1 MSDPKSL
8 NYYKRML
15 NIIGSL
21 TGLFSDSNIPYL
33 NYRVTENLFC
43 KSFSAKNLSRSDV
56 SADASIKDVGIGIKT
71 FINGNG
77 KTLQKVAE
85 FNRDNI
91 NFRELPP
98 EELIRKVANLRN
110 ERITTTMR
118 IYGLKSMIYHC
129 IIRDI
134 GKIQV
139 YECGMDLI
147 DIDKIRNIKAGKNT
161 ISFIDSKNEYS
172 FNISKSTLYKR
183 FHTTKVIASVN
194 VKIIDD
200 PFEVL
205 EEKFLKVKE
214 VYYKKKVKENP
225 FVILPLYSITAG
237 KKLVYPKSGLN
248 QWNASG
254 RKRDHNEIYIPI
266 PKWIHER
273 FPGFFLPRDKPF
285 NLILP
290 DGNILQAKVC
300 QDGSKALMTKHNAD
314 LGKWLLRDVLNL
326 KKDKLLTYEKLQE
339 IGLDS
344 VIVERVDSKTFSIDF
359 RPSGTYE
366 KFIEDSR

>member
-1 MSDPKSL
+1 MSESNSL
-8 NYYKRML
+8 KYYKHML

-21 TGLFSDSNIPYL
+21 TGLFSESNVPYL

-43 KSFSAKNLSRSDV
+43 KAFSAKNLSRSDV

-77 KTLQKVAE
+77 KTLQKIAE
-85 FNRDNI
+85 FNKDNI
-91 NFRELPP
+91 SFRGLPP
-98 EELIRKVANLRN
+98 QGVIKKVAHLRN
-110 ERITTTMR
+110 QRIAATKR

-129 IIRDI
+129 IVRDATR
-134 GKIQV
+134 IQV
-139 YECGMDLI
+139 YECDMDLI
-147 DIDKIRNIKAGKNT
+147 YIKNIKSIKAGKNT
-161 ISFIDSKNEYS
+161 INFNDSKNEYS

-183 FHTTKVIASVN
+183 FHTTKVITYVS
-194 VKIIDD
+194 VKIIND

-205 EEKFLKVKE
+205 EEKFMKVKE

-225 FVILPLYSITAG
+225 FVILPLYSITKD
-237 KKLVYPKSGLN
+237 KKAVYPKSGLN

-266 PKWIHER
+266 PKGIHKR
-273 FPGFFLPRDKPF
+273 YPGFFLPRDKQF

-290 DGNILQAKVC
+290 DGNILQSKVC

-314 LGKWLLRDVLNL
+314 LGKWLLRNVLNL
-326 KKDKLLTYEKLQE
+326 KENELLTYEKLQE

-344 VIVERVDSKTFSIDF
+344 VIIERIDAKTYSIDF

-366 KFIEDSR
+366 KFIEDSQ